1 MHPEIHNQEV
11 NKFLSKQRHDR
22 LTIRHF
28 CLLVIVKFY
37 CTKRKKRMDG
47 TLYSHR
53 DAHIHD
59 TIFYLLIHKSK
70 KIWKFY
76 QRIFLLFEF

>member
-1 MHPEIHNQEV
+1 
-11 NKFLSKQRHDR
+11 
-22 LTIRHF
+22 
-28 CLLVIVKFY
+28 
-37 CTKRKKRMDG
+37 MDG